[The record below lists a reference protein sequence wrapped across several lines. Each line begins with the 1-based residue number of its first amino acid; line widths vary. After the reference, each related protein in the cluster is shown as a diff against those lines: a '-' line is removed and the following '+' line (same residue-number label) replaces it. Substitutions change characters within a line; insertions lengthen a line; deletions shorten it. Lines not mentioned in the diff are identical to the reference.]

1 MEKWCERISSTP
13 VVLSRILSSC
23 DSIWMSTYVVRHVS
37 YTIKSCAIN
46 LRACSLIHIGYDGD
60 FSALIFLFLEAG
72 KLNAIYTRGYYL
84 HQNWVPASGTTK
96 GFGTATTPLQFA
108 FQEAEAAV
116 GCSEGLRGI
125 LLGKRFLHHS
135 LQCDGSSSI
144 LCLWGGLQADVG
156 QAIWLCTVLLP

>member
-1 MEKWCERISSTP
+1 MIR
-13 VVLSRILSSC
+13 
-23 DSIWMSTYVVRHVS
+23 
-37 YTIKSCAIN
+37 
-46 LRACSLIHIGYDGD
+46 IGYDGD

-156 QAIWLCTVLLP
+156 QAI